1 MPADSAGT
9 RQEPEVLV
17 DTAGL
22 SEAEWLAWRRKGIGG
37 SDAAAILG
45 ISPWRTARDLY
56 DDKLGI
62 ASAQDDSGNWVA
74 LEMGH
79 LLEDL
84 VARIFSQKTGYPI
97 FQIKKMFRSPRHP
110 CMLADVDYFVTLPDG
125 STAILEIKTTNY
137 NARSHWWDGDAPIVP
152 PYYESQGRH
161 YMAVMDLDRVFFCCL
176 YGNNEDEVEIRDLH
190 RDLAY
195 EQEMIFLEES
205 FWENHIQAHVPP
217 PYTEDGE
224 LVLASLQRRFGAG
237 NETLPQ
243 QQLGSAETAVLNKYL
258 QYQEQKK
265 ALTMRVKEIDR
276 VMKRLQGRIVA
287 GMGACW
293 TAGCQDA
300 EMQYLVSNP
309 AVRRP
314 MIGKDA
320 LERLHRDHPEIYRE
334 YVTVSESRR
343 FSVKQT
349 PLSTAQDA
357 AAYPPAGQC
366 PWRVQRDNTCP
377 GRGWQKPAHRHVSR
391 RWRPGGLWREP
402 ANSRCPSRRW
412 SGRLCARSGCR
423 WHLRFWSIDSR
434 SQAVCVLAA
443 YCVRLTKVKGWRGH
457 VGIPPV

>member
-1 MPADSAGT
+1 MPTDSAGA

-84 VARIFSQKTGYPI
+84 VARIFSKKTGYPI
-97 FQIKKMFRSPRHP
+97 FQIKKMFRNPRHP
-110 CMLADVDYFVTLPDG
+110 CMLADVDYFATLPDG
-125 STAILEIKTTNY
+125 NAAILEIKTTNY
-137 NARSHWWDGDAPIVP
+137 NTRGHWWEGETPIVP

-176 YGNNEDEVEIRDLH
+176 YGNNEDEVEIRELH
-190 RDLAY
+190 RDRDY
-195 EQEMIFLEES
+195 EQEIIFLEES
-205 FWENHIQAHVPP
+205 FWKEHVLARVPP

-237 NETLPQ
+237 DGTLPK
-243 QQLGSAETAVLNKYL
+243 QLLGRAEAATLQKYL
-258 QYQEQKK
+258 QCQEQKK
-265 ALTMRVKEIDR
+265 ALNAQVKEIDR
-276 VMKRLQGRIVA
+276 ALKRLQGQIVA
-287 GMGACW
+287 SMGACW

-300 EMQYLVSNP
+300 ETQYLVSYP
-309 AVRRP
+309 AVRRA

-320 LERLHRDHPEIYRE
+320 LERLRRDHPEIYDA
-334 YVTVSESRR
+334 YVTMSESRR
-343 FSVKQT
+343 FSVKQI
-349 PLSTAQDA
+349 PLSAAQDA
-357 AAYPPAGQC
+357 
-366 PWRVQRDNTCP
+366 T
-377 GRGWQKPAHRHVSR
+377 
-391 RWRPGGLWREP
+391 
-402 ANSRCPSRRW
+402 
-412 SGRLCARSGCR
+412 
-423 WHLRFWSIDSR
+423 
-434 SQAVCVLAA
+434 
-443 YCVRLTKVKGWRGH
+443 
-457 VGIPPV
+457 

>member
-1 MPADSAGT
+1 MPAENRRKRS
-9 RQEPEVLV
+9 EPEVLV
-17 DTAGL
+17 DTAVL

-97 FQIKKMFRSPRHP
+97 FQIKKMFRHP
-110 CMLADVDYFVTLPDG
+110 KHHCMLADVDYFVTLPDG

-137 NARSHWWDGDAPIVP
+137 NARSHWWKGDIPIVP

-176 YGNNEDEVEIRDLH
+176 YGNNEDEVEIRELR
-190 RDLAY
+190 RDTAY

-205 FWENHIQAHVPP
+205 FWNDHILARVPP
-217 PYTEDGE
+217 PYTEDGS
-224 LVLASLQRRFGAG
+224 LVLASLQRRFGSG
-237 NETLPQ
+237 NEALPQ
-243 QQLGSAETAVLNKYL
+243 KQLGRAETAALQKYL

-265 ALTMRVKEIDR
+265 ALTMQVKEIDR
-276 VMKRLQGRIVA
+276 ALKRLQGQIIA

-293 TAGCQDA
+293 TAGCQA
-300 EMQYLVSNP
+300 AGTQYLVSYP
-309 AVRRP
+309 TIRRP
-314 MIGKDA
+314 VIGKDD
-320 LERLHRDHPEIYRE
+320 LERLHRDYPDLYAE

-343 FSVKQT
+343 FSVKQM
-349 PLSTAQDA
+349 PLSDAPGTAA
-357 AAYPPAGQC
+357 
-366 PWRVQRDNTCP
+366 
-377 GRGWQKPAHRHVSR
+377 
-391 RWRPGGLWREP
+391 
-402 ANSRCPSRRW
+402 
-412 SGRLCARSGCR
+412 
-423 WHLRFWSIDSR
+423 
-434 SQAVCVLAA
+434 
-443 YCVRLTKVKGWRGH
+443 
-457 VGIPPV
+457 